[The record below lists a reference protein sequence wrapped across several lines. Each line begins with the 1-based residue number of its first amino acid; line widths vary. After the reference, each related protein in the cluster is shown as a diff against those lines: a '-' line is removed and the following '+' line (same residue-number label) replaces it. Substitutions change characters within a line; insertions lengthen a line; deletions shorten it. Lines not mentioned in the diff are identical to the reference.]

1 MISHPLAFMRLPYEV
16 LVALDSRMLHFW
28 LQPVHYL
35 IRIVHIISMALFF
48 GMDMLF
54 DFGILNRRMAG
65 RIAPTAQLMV
75 RPLHVNLAIAMVTG
89 VILFLYDPVHIG
101 SRAYLTPKLL
111 LITLALL
118 NAWWCHRSVYLSV
131 LRGDAAPTLHGQTG
145 ACLSLCLWIGVMVMS
160 CLNSEGVP
168 KVFLR

>member
-1 MISHPLAFMRLPYEV
+1 MISHPFAFMRLPY
-16 LVALDSRMLHFW
+16 ALLTAMDSRMLHFW

-54 DFGILNRRMAG
+54 DFGILSRRMAG
-65 RIAPTAQLMV
+65 KLAPAAQLMV
-75 RPLHVNLAIAMVTG
+75 QPLHINLAIAMVTG
-89 VILFLYDPVHIG
+89 VILFFYDPVHIG

-111 LITLALL
+111 LITLAML

-131 LRGDAAPTLHGQTG
+131 LRGCNTPSLHGRIG
-145 ACLSLCLWIGVMVMS
+145 ACLSLCLWTGVMVMS

>member
-16 LVALDSRMLHFW
+16 LIAMDSRMLHFW

-35 IRIVHIISMALFF
+35 IRIAHIVSMAMFF

-54 DFGILNRRMAG
+54 DLGILTPRMAP
-65 RIAPTAQLMV
+65 RLAPTAQLMV
-75 RPLHVNLAIAMVTG
+75 RPLHITFAIAMVTG
-89 VILFLYDPVHIG
+89 VVLFFYDPVHIG

-111 LITLALL
+111 LITLAMF
-118 NAWWCHRSVYLSV
+118 NAMWCHRSVYLSV
-131 LRGDAAPTLHGQTG
+131 LRGHPVISLRGRVG
-145 ACLSLCLWIGVMVMS
+145 ASISLCLWTGVMIMS

>member
-54 DFGILNRRMAG
+54 DLGMLNRRMTG
-65 RIAPTAQLMV
+65 RLAPAAQLMV
-75 RPLHVNLAIAMVTG
+75 RPLHVNFAIAMVTG
-89 VILFLYDPVHIG
+89 VILFFYDPVHIG

-111 LITLALL
+111 LIMLAML
-118 NAWWCHRSVYLSV
+118 NAWWCHRTVYLPV
-131 LRGDAAPTLHGQTG
+131 LRGHASPTLRGRIG
-145 ACLSLCLWIGVMVMS
+145 ASLSLCLWTGVVVAS